1 MENENVR
8 VTLLLEMISFA
19 LVDGNLHAN
28 EYLFLSMIADELGF
42 DLDSFKELFHRE
54 DFPVVIK
61 SEFERIKQFYRLAL
75 LMHSDAI
82 LHVKEQTKIR
92 EIGITM
98 GLNPNGIERVLHTME
113 NSPSKMVTPEFLLGA
128 FQIQTN

>member
-113 NSPSKMVTPEFLLGA
+113 KSPSKMVTPEFLLGA
-128 FQIQTN
+128 FQIQIN

>member
-1 MENENVR
+1 MEDDRER
-8 VTLLLEMISFA
+8 LTLLLEMISFA
-19 LVDGNLHAN
+19 LVDGNLHDN

-42 DLDSFKELFHRE
+42 DVDSFKALFHRE

-75 LMHSDAI
+75 LMHCDAI

-98 GLNPNGIERVLHTME
+98 GLNPIGIERVLSAME
-113 NSPSKMVTPEFLLGA
+113 KSSKKMVTPEFLLEA
-128 FQIQTN
+128 FQTQMN